1 MPSRQTNPD
10 QYGRYRVRDKT
21 NKRSGTWSTTVFN
34 PDTMLM
40 VANADASDI
49 YGKALPAKPFGPAP
63 LAVPTQTPAPAGT
76 TNDNEGDRNDG

>member
-40 VANADASDI
+40 VANADASDT
-49 YGKALPAKPFGPAP
+49 YGKALPAKPMGPGATGRAP
-63 LAVPTQTPAPAGT
+63 SDPGSAGN